1 MKLLSAARLGI
12 LLTMTI
18 MLMSFTTLHKF
29 YLSVTNVVY
38 SEKNDS
44 FQITTR
50 IFIDDLEDV
59 LNERYGIDAKLA
71 TEDESKIAEDYIKK
85 YLKTKFVMELDGQVA
100 SFNYLGKIY
109 DNDVIICYL
118 EIEDV
123 AFDGLKSIAVQNEV
137 LTDLFEDQQNIVHFK
152 WKNNK
157 RSFVLIKENNKG
169 MLNL

>member
-1 MKLLSAARLGI
+1 
-12 LLTMTI
+12 
-18 MLMSFTTLHKF
+18 MLMSFSTLHKF

-100 SFNYLGKIY
+100 AFNYLGKIY

>member
-1 MKLLSAARLGI
+1 MKIVNTARLGI
-12 LLTMTI
+12 LLTVTI

-38 SEKNDS
+38 AEKSNS
-44 FQITTR
+44 IQITSR
-50 IFIDDLEDV
+50 IFIDDLDDV
-59 LNERYGIDAKLA
+59 LEARYGVESKLA
-71 TEDESKIAEDYIKK
+71 TDSESKIAEAYIEK
-85 YLKTKFVMELDGQVA
+85 YLRTKFVVELNDKIVP
-100 SFNYLGKIY
+100 FNYLGKSY